1 MKTIIEDQ
9 DDYIQELE
17 SQIVKI
23 HTHMQDMEG
32 QIDNLQEIIEYLIR
46 KNKLTDSDK
55 NEITKEREVIAKYFQ
70 IREKIDKSEQLNLF
84 KEIVKDDLTKHQ
96 VLG

>member
-46 KNKLTDSDK
+46 KNKLADSDK
-55 NEITKEREVIAKYFQ
+55 NEITKERQVIAKYF
-70 IREKIDKSEQLNLF
+70 
-84 KEIVKDDLTKHQ
+84 
-96 VLG
+96 

>member
-55 NEITKEREVIAKYFQ
+55 NEITKERQVIAKYFQ